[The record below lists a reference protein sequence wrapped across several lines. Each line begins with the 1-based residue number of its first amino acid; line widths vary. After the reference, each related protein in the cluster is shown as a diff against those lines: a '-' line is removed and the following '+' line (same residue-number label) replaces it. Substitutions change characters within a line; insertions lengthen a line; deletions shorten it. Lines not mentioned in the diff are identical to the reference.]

1 MSNVQ
6 ISDVTKIFP
15 IGIGLYITF
24 FIWWWMRWGHNG
36 HKGDISWCMLF
47 ADDIVLVVKSQARV
61 NMKLELWRKNLES
74 KAFILNRIKAKY
86 MRCAFDTTTY
96 EEEDASLKDLVVP
109 IKDTFRYLGSMLQR
123 DVNINEDVN
132 HRIKAWYI
140 KWRQAFSVLQEG
152 TV

>member
-1 MSNVQ
+1 
-6 ISDVTKIFP
+6 
-15 IGIGLYITF
+15 
-24 FIWWWMRWGHNG
+24 
-36 HKGDISWCMLF
+36 MLF